1 MRTSHFC
8 LLSVVLFTS
17 LLFLPGKAVSQI
29 IKPAGITTEASSQ
42 LVYYY
47 GTLGTSII
55 QVTNTNPTDGV
66 WIHVQIFRS
75 HDTDGTPGNGNE
87 VYCDERDFVDF
98 LTPNDTHVYIPS
110 ESDGLF
116 KNNGETETEPGDAI
130 NIDLETPPSVGFIV
144 ITPVVSV
151 SDLTAISFQ
160 HLIGSFLVSS
170 EGIVKYTNAV
180 GRDAVDFITGDVL
193 PEGTPLDG
201 VTGGFI
207 VIQPSELSFEFLN
220 DVPADVI
227 GIVFQDA
234 YGDPGLLGYQV
245 LPGSAS
251 WTSFIFDFKE
261 DPTSC
266 GVRNIDC
273 FLLVGLNNTLPQ
285 AAPLLTQNDLLC
297 GGSSTPDG
305 LGGDVAYGWTRVFV
319 SGLGD
324 FENLMGLFGE
334 ADAPPINTWMKAK

>member
-1 MRTSHFC
+1 MRLGYFQ
-8 LLSVVLFTS
+8 VLFLAMFLS
-17 LLFLPGKAVSQI
+17 LLLLPGKAVSQI
-29 IKPAGITTEASSQ
+29 IKPAGISTEASSQ

-47 GTLGTSII
+47 SSITTSVI
-55 QVTNTNPTDGV
+55 QVTNTNPVDGV

-75 HDTDGTPGNGNE
+75 NDTDGTPGNGNE

-98 LTPNDTHVYIPS
+98 LTPNDTHVYVPS

-116 KNNGETETEPGDAI
+116 KNNGETETMPGDVI
-130 NIDLETPPSVGFIV
+130 NIDLETPPSAGFIV

-160 HLIGSFLVSS
+160 HLMGSFLNNGK
-170 EGIVKYTNAV
+170 GIFYINAV
-180 GRDAVDFITGDVL
+180 GRDAVDFTTGEVL
-193 PEGTPLDG
+193 PDGTPLDG
-201 VTGGFI
+201 VTGGFV
-207 VIQPSELSFEFLN
+207 VIQPNELSFEFLN
-220 DVPADVI
+220 DVPVDVI
-227 GIVFQDA
+227 GIVFQDV

-245 LPGSAS
+245 IPGSAS
-251 WTSFIFDFKE
+251 WISFIFDFKE

-266 GVRNIDC
+266 GVRNFDC
-273 FLLVGLNNTLPQ
+273 LLLVGLNNSLPQ
-285 AAPLLTQNDLLC
+285 ATPLLTQNDLLC
-297 GGSSTPDG
+297 GGSITPDG

-334 ADAPPINTWMKAK
+334 AEDPPINTWMKAK